1 MKTPETT
8 TSEIGSSEISTSK
21 ISTSKISTSKIKKLL
36 HHPDLW
42 RAGQL
47 TQAPDTRSSGFAVLD
62 EHLPGCGWPRAG
74 LAEFLLN
81 TTGVGELRLLAP
93 LMRELTHSEHRWVAW
108 INPPFIPY
116 APALEALGIDVSRIL
131 LIHPKTHQEALW
143 ALERASRSGTCS
155 MTLAWLDERQL
166 HLKDTRRLQL
176 AARQGRTLT
185 CLFRPSEAA
194 ATNSMAELRL
204 QMTPGEPGSV
214 ALDIRK
220 RRGGWPVS
228 GIRLQISE
236 ERRPQEIR
244 EQLSLWRNQRRNQRR
259 DQKRH
264 QRELQVE
271 VPRAEVP
278 RAEVPLA
285 EIPLTEVSSTGSRV
299 TH

>member
-1 MKTPETT
+1 MKTQDT
-8 TSEIGSSEISTSK
+8 STSRT
-21 ISTSKISTSKIKKLL
+21 STSRIKKLL
-36 HHPDLW
+36 HHPHLW

-47 TQAPDTRSSGFAVLD
+47 AQPPDTLSSGFATLD

-93 LMRELTHSEHRWVAW
+93 LMRELTRSEHRWIAW

-131 LIHPKTHQEALW
+131 LIHPKTHPEALW

-204 QMTPGEPGSV
+204 QMTPDEPGSV
-214 ALDIRK
+214 ALDICK

-236 ERRPQEIR
+236 QRRPQEIR
-244 EQLSLWRNQRRNQRR
+244 EQLSLWREKRNPR
-259 DQKRH
+259 RH
-264 QRELQVE
+264 QRQLQT
-271 VPRAEVP
+271 
-278 RAEVPLA
+278 EVPLA
-285 EIPLTEVSSTGSRV
+285 EVPLTETSSTGNRV